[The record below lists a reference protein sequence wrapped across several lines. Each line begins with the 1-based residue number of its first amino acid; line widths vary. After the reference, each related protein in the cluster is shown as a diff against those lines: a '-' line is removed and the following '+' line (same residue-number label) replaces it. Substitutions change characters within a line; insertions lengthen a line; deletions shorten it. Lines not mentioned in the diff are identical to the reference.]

1 MSQGSTAH
9 WDYSAATK
17 RTTKTLHLSAKGWQ
31 WTWYCTWHRQ
41 TVSDVGD
48 SSSDIRNTG
57 TELNSQLLS
66 DAASR
71 TAASSRAGL
80 HTGWG
85 LCPSPTLQDS
95 QTEAELILL
104 RHSPADSDGT
114 GTPLTVPLAH
124 PRRENLICS
133 GILINPYRV
142 YKSR

>member
-1 MSQGSTAH
+1 M
-9 WDYSAATK
+9 DLV
-17 RTTKTLHLSAKGWQ
+17 LHMA
-31 WTWYCTWHRQ
+31 Q
-41 TVSDVGD
+41 TDRVSDVGD
-48 SSSDIRNTG
+48 SSSDIRNAG

-104 RHSPADSDGT
+104 SSRHSPADSDGT
-114 GTPLTVPLAH
+114 GTPLTVPLAQ

-133 GILINPYRV
+133 GILINPYTV